1 MPQSA
6 STFTIAGIVLQIPI
20 IENITD
26 TLFSEK
32 KVQVDMLRLDKVD
45 PYISGNKIF
54 KLRFFLKRAL
64 ENNTKTIVT
73 LGGAFSNHLAAT
85 AYACK
90 KCDLKSIAIVRGE
103 KPLKLSPTLQ
113 FCLLQDMQLIFV
125 ERDLYQDIS
134 KGELDKFP
142 GLEELNNYIIIPEG
156 GYGIEGSLGAE
167 SITTFFDQNL
177 YTHICVPVG
186 TATTLSGIV
195 NNISKEK
202 VLGFPSLK
210 GLNDIKERMNFLGT
224 EKTNWEIISSYHFGG
239 YAKYNQNLT
248 HFMGEFYYKHHI
260 PLDFVYTGKMM
271 YGVYDLIKNNYF
283 EDGSRILCLHTGG
296 LQGNKSLPQDTLPY

>member
-32 KVQVDMLRLDKVD
+32 KVQVAMLRLDKVD

-64 ENNTKTIVT
+64 ENNIKTIVT

-239 YAKYNQNLT
+239 YAKYNQNLI